1 MVIFIYF
8 FDMHNHFN
16 KIYGDNKAQG
26 SAELILIIGGLIVII
41 LVILAIYKSYLS
53 DLGNNIESNE
63 IHSLNSSFESISSKF
78 K

>member
-16 KIYGDNKAQG
+16 KICGDNKAQG